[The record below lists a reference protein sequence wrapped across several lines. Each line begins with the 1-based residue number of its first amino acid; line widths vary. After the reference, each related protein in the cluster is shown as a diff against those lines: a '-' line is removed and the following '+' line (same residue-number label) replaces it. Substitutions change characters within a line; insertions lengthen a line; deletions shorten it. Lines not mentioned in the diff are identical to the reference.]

1 MSKDLFE
8 TFLDHRRYL
17 NKAGVK
23 MEYIKGDN
31 SPYIFIDNPIIISA
45 FTGFVKNQYRTSGI
59 YFRGESGNHKH
70 IVPSLFRSVE
80 MPLGDDAIIKQRFKA
95 YTELK
100 KIIQVRLRDKVS
112 RFKNEDIDNLFQH
125 YGIKSPVI
133 DMVDNIYIA
142 IWFAMDGNKEGYG
155 YIRLLNTTN
164 KDLKVSDLRQSHSSL
179 SLRLHTQH
187 GLIAKKKVRNWNT
200 NSICYDQY
208 KIARIKFPISRNIE
222 KGILFSRENIYP
234 NELLD
239 NTFKI
244 LKNEVWISDE
254 IDRLIAKYHLTK
266 GDLGEIK

>member
-1 MSKDLFE
+1 MSKDLFA

-17 NKAGVK
+17 SKAGVK

-45 FTGFVKNQYRTSGI
+45 FAGFVKNQHPTSAI
-59 YFRGESGNHKH
+59 YFRGEAGNHKYV
-70 IVPSLFRSVE
+70 VPTLFRSQGV
-80 MPLGDDAIIKQRFKA
+80 PLMNDETIQQRFKA

-112 RFKNEDIDNLFQH
+112 RFKNEDVDNLFQH

-142 IWFAMDGNKEGYG
+142 IWFAMDGNKDGHG
-155 YIRLLNTTN
+155 YIRLLNTSN
-164 KDLKVSDLRQSHSSL
+164 KELKVSDLRQSHSSL

-200 NSICYDQY
+200 NSIYYDQY
-208 KIARIKFPISRNIE
+208 EIARIKFPINRNIE
-222 KGILFSRENIYP
+222 KGLLFSRENIYP

-239 NTFKI
+239 NTYKI

-254 IDRLIAKYHLTK
+254 IDRLIDKYHLSK